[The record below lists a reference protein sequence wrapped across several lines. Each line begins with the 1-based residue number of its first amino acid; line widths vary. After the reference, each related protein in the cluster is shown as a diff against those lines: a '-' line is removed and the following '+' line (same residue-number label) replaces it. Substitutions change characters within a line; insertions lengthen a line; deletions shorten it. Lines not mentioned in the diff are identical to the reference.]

1 VDLLNEI
8 QKFDDTQKVDNAFTP
23 PASWYV
29 ERSFLEL
36 EKKSVFQKEWCF
48 VGHLN
53 DVQKEGD
60 YFTGKL
66 LNKPFVVLK
75 KEDEI
80 VAYYNICSHHGTCVA
95 KGKGTAEK
103 LTCPYHGWE
112 YSLEGKLKKI
122 PKAGAIKEVHT
133 KNLNLKKIPLRLV
146 GPFIF
151 LLVDEKGE
159 ELSKELLDLFNQE
172 HYQNLNFVKRV
183 EYEIPCNWKVYIDN
197 YLDGGYHVPHMH
209 PGLSTQLDISSYYT
223 EIYEK
228 FNIQRCAGE
237 ASEVKDAEIQG
248 RVEGKAE
255 YTWVY
260 PNFMINR
267 YGKWMD
273 TNWVV
278 PIDENN
284 CKVIFDYFHEEE
296 VENLEDSLKASEKV
310 QLEDIEICDMVQTG
324 LNSGVYDCGVYAPQF
339 EAPMYSFHRLLK
351 KSFLKELS

>member
-1 VDLLNEI
+1 VNLIKEI
-8 QKFDDTQKVDNAFTP
+8 QKFDDSQKVDNAFTP

-29 ERSFLEL
+29 EKSFLDL
-36 EKKSVFQKEWCF
+36 EKRAVFQNEWNF
-48 VGHLN
+48 VGHLS

-66 LNKPFVVLK
+66 LNKPFVVLRK
-75 KEDEI
+75 GED
-80 VAYYNICSHHGTCVA
+80 VKAYYNICSHHGTCVA
-95 KGKGTAEK
+95 RGKGKAEK

-122 PKAGAIKEVHT
+122 PKAGAIKEVHS
-133 KNLNLKKIPLRLV
+133 KDLNLKEIPLKLI

-151 LLVDEKGE
+151 LFFGGKA
-159 ELSKELLDLFNQE
+159 QE
-172 HYQNLNFVKRV
+172 VSPKLLNFFEQGQYSGLHFIKRI
-183 EYEIPCNWKVYIDN
+183 EYEISCNWKVYVDN

-209 PGLSTQLDISSYYT
+209 PGLSTQLDISSYKT
-223 EIYEK
+223 EINET
-228 FNIQRCAGE
+228 FSVQRCAGE
-237 ASEVKDAEIQG
+237 ASEVKGDEVQG
-248 RVEGKAE
+248 RVEGEAE

-273 TNWVV
+273 TNWVI
-278 PIDENN
+278 PINENR
-284 CKVIFDYFHEEE
+284 CKVVFDYFHEEK
-296 VENLEDSLKASEKV
+296 VEDVDDALKASEKV
-310 QLEDIEICDMVQTG
+310 QLEDIDICDMVQTG

-339 EAPMYSFHRLLK
+339 EAPMYSFHKLLK